1 MLPLISGTPFF
12 KKNKTVT
19 VQVLVD
25 TKKVYDTLDQLAAVI
40 SAANPDFS
48 TTVMV
53 GIQQGGALVSEYLYE
68 LLLKNDPKA
77 NSLEHGKL
85 DITFY
90 RDDVRNKILAPD
102 PMHLPFSIEGKTVI
116 LVDDVLFTG
125 RTIKAALDSL
135 FDYGRPERVQ
145 LCVLVD
151 RKEHRQFPIQPDYT
165 GMAIPSNKTDKLK
178 LVITQDN
185 EPQVVLINQ

>member
-1 MLPLISGTPFF
+1 
-12 KKNKTVT
+12 

-25 TKKVYDTLDQLAAVI
+25 TKKVYDTLDQLAAAI